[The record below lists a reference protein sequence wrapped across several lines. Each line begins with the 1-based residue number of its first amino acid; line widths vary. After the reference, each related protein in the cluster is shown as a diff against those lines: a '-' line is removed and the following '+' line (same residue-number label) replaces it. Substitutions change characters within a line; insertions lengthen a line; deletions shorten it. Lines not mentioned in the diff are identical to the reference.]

1 MMRQYT
7 IAGLSRPRCAWLS
20 DTCIGKHPARLING
34 LWFPHPHLRRM
45 NLVLSCSLLR
55 GLSPRCASRATAALN
70 VSEKMRLITIC
81 APAANGRF
89 DGPHR
94 SIRLTGARSALGRSC
109 REQQPR
115 LSRCCAASEVG
126 CEPNFIVLDVNC
138 WVRPNKG
145 T

>member
-1 MMRQYT
+1 MRSRLSFARKCDLKLGLFNLQSLDDAPIY
-7 IAGLSRPRCAWLS
+7 IAGLSRPGCAWLS

-34 LWFPHPHLRRM
+34 LRFPHPHLRRM

-94 SIRLTGARSALGRSC
+94 SIRLTGARSALGR
-109 REQQPR
+109 
-115 LSRCCAASEVG
+115 
-126 CEPNFIVLDVNC
+126 
-138 WVRPNKG
+138 
-145 T
+145 